1 MKEEFKTIEARK
13 IVDNPFKLIG
23 DDWMLI
29 TAGTPTRFNM
39 MTASWGGVGVLWGK
53 EVCFC
58 FIRPER
64 YTYDFMEEAQTF
76 TLTFFEEKYRDI
88 LELCGTKSGRDL
100 DKVAATGLTV
110 VSGAGEGIYFAE
122 ARLVLE
128 CKKLYYQ
135 DLNPEYFLDADI
147 RRHYSVDG
155 YHRLYIGEILRCLS
169 KD

>member
-1 MKEEFKTIEARK
+1 MKEEFKTIEVRK

-64 YTYDFMEEAQTF
+64 YTYGFMEEAETF
-76 TLTFFEEKYRDI
+76 TLSFFEEKYRGI

-110 VSGAGEGIYFAE
+110 VSGAGEGVYFAE

-135 DLNPEYFLDADI
+135 DLNPECFLDADI
-147 RRHYSVDG
+147 RRHYLVDG